1 MEIQYVSRSPISQED
16 HLARS
21 TWQGEELPMLGC
33 EDDLRGSQR
42 IVPSRER
49 SWLDGGGEKIASLS
63 TRLEVN
69 HRDVKKRENA
79 GPIYA
84 IA

>member
-1 MEIQYVSRSPISQED
+1 MEIQYVSRSSMGQED

-21 TWQGEELPMLGC
+21 TSQGEGLPTLGC
-33 EDDLRGSQR
+33 EDDLRGSLR

-63 TRLEVN
+63 TRLEVKSQ
-69 HRDVKKRENA
+69 RCEERT
-79 GPIYA
+79 
-84 IA
+84 